1 MDGTKVSKREI
12 WETIKA
18 DKDTFKR
25 HLVETFGAQR
35 IEVKGKVWEKEKK
48 Y

>member
-1 MDGTKVSKREI
+1 MDGNKASKREI
-12 WETIKA
+12 WDIIKA

-35 IEVKGKVWEKEKK
+35 IVVKGKVWEKEKK
-48 Y
+48 